1 MKASKFLGQ
10 HFLKCQ
16 WVVATLVKA
25 AELKKSDTVLEI
37 GPGTG
42 ILTRAL
48 AKNAGQI
55 IAVEKDEK
63 LAELLHKEKIPNVV
77 VVTGD
82 ILKLLKSDFRS
93 LEVNRFKMVANIP
106 YYLTSRLFRLLLEG
120 SYKPEFIVMTIQK
133 EVAERIC
140 AKPPKMNLLGLSVQ
154 TYGTPQIIASVP
166 SSCFSPRPKVD
177 SAIIQVSDISD
188 VFFHKNGLDKKLFFD
203 IAKQGFSQKRKVLAN
218 TLKKFRGKEKA
229 KNMLKELNLSLSRPQ
244 ELSLQDWVKIASFLQ
259 KTESVES

>member
-1 MKASKFLGQ
+1 MIYNSKRLGQ
-10 HFLKCQ
+10 HFLRCP
-16 WVVATLVKA
+16 WVVASLVKA

-48 AKNAGQI
+48 AKNAGPI

-63 LAELLHKEKIPNVV
+63 LAELLRKEKIPNVV

-93 LEVNRFKMVANIP
+93 LEINKFKVAANIP
-106 YYLTSRLFRLLLEG
+106 YYLTSRLFRLLLEDPH
-120 SYKPEFIVMTIQK
+120 KPELIVMTIQK

-154 TYGTPQIIASVP
+154 AYGMPRIIASVLA
-166 SSCFSPRPKVD
+166 SCFVPRPKVD
-177 SAIIQVSDISD
+177 SAIIRISDISD
-188 VFFHKNGLDKKLFFD
+188 DFFNKNGLDKELFFK
-203 IAKQGFSQKRKVLAN
+203 IIHQGFSQKRKILAN
-218 TLKKFRGKEKA
+218 TLKKFGSRK
-229 KNMLKELNLSLSRPQ
+229 LPFSLSRPQ
-244 ELSLQDWVKIASFLQ
+244 ELSLLDWAKITQILQ
-259 KTESVES
+259 K